1 MMPVKERIA
10 NLGKVALLLMV
21 LPILTGWYFAIW
33 SRYELTE
40 DKENPRNISRPE
52 LRGRLL
58 DRTGKPLAYSTGV
71 RRNYPLGKA
80 AASLIGYF
88 DIRLGASGM
97 EGQFDLMLQGRQR
110 PGDLVEGKGVAPL
123 QRVQGPD
130 VVLSLDADLQ
140 QQAYDL
146 LAGRNGAIVLLHV
159 PTGELLAAASY
170 PSYDP
175 RHLGDRWDDLTK
187 DPAAPLFHRGLGGLY
202 SPGST
207 FKVLTM
213 VAALSEKVAT
223 SGTVFYCGGGL
234 PIGDYT
240 MVDSHAGGH
249 GSLSLEEALAQSC
262 NVTFGGLGLKL
273 GLPKLEK
280 WMHRTGVLAG
290 SPDLRDLA
298 KGLPPAEDGSQVETA
313 QAGIGQGTFL
323 VTPTG
328 MARLCAVIARGGLDV
343 PPRVYRAQLRGRE
356 AFVTDKPPIA
366 TRVVDAKIAAAVS
379 QAMRA
384 VVERGTGGGAVVE
397 GYKVAGKTGT
407 AENPRGKPDAW
418 FIGFAPADK
427 PLFAVC
433 VMLENQGY
441 GGTYSAPLAAKVLK
455 AALKS
460 PLGPKPPKPKA
471 PAKGAKGAPKAG
483 ATPKAG
489 GTPQV
494 GGTPPAAVASPA
506 PTPASPTPTSPTPTP
521 AAKLTST
528 AETVGI

>member
-1 MMPVKERIA
+1 MPVKERIA
-10 NLGKVALLLMV
+10 NLGKVALLVMM
-21 LPILTGWYFAIW
+21 LPLLAGWYFSVW
-33 SRYELTE
+33 TRYELTE
-40 DKENPRNISRPE
+40 AKENPRNISRPE

-58 DRTGKPLAYSTGV
+58 DRTGKPLAYSTGA
-71 RRNYPLGKA
+71 RRNYPLGKS
-80 AASLIGYF
+80 AASLLGYF

-97 EGQFDLMLQGRQR
+97 EGQFDQMLQGRQR
-110 PGDLVEGKGVAPL
+110 PGDLVEGQGVAPL

-130 VVLSLDADLQ
+130 VVLSLDAELQ
-140 QQAYDL
+140 QACYDL
-146 LAGRNGAIVLLHV
+146 LAGRNGSIVLLHV

-213 VAALSEKVAT
+213 VAALSEKVVTTGAIL
-223 SGTVFYCGGGL
+223 YCGGGL

-262 NVTFGGLGLKL
+262 NVSFGGLGLKL

-280 WMHRTGVLAG
+280 WMNRTGVLAD
-290 SPDLRDLA
+290 SPDLHDLA
-298 KGLPPAEDGSQVETA
+298 KGLPPAKDGTQVETA

-323 VTPTG
+323 VTPAG

-343 PPRVYRAQLRGRE
+343 PPRVYRAQLRDGD
-356 AFVTDKPPIA
+356 AFVNDKPPIA
-366 TRVVDAKIAAAVS
+366 TRVVDPKIAAAVS
-379 QAMRA
+379 KAMLA

-407 AENPRGKPDAW
+407 AENPRGKSDAW
-418 FIGFAPADK
+418 FIGFAPAEK

-460 PLGPKPPKPKA
+460 PLGPKPPKAEA
-471 PAKGAKGAPKAG
+471 PARGAKGEKGAKGAPKAAS
-483 ATPKAG
+483 ATA
-489 GTPQV
+489 
-494 GGTPPAAVASPA
+494 
-506 PTPASPTPTSPTPTP
+506 TPASPTPAAASPTPVASPPTPALSPTP